1 VSTSE
6 ACPPTP
12 PAASAVQG
20 FQVFLADDVFVNQ
33 GVAAGD
39 GMGLPDDVCLGD
51 IYWVDPEARPRRLAI
66 ARDGGVQRV
75 ASGSEVGCPGDDIQL
90 VARYRLLGPEGEGVE
105 VLLLGVAEAG
115 LCVLPLSPV
124 APRVDYTL
132 VTVDASPEMLPLA
145 DLLCVSFARGT
156 LITLGDGSQRAVEAL
171 AVGDM
176 ILTRDHGRQP
186 LRWLGRATLRAV
198 GAFAPVVIGKGVLGN
213 SADLVVSQHHRLF
226 LYLRRRDPGVPTAE
240 VLIQARHLVDGEAV
254 WRREGGFV
262 DYFSLV
268 FERHEIIYA
277 EGIPVESLLVND
289 ATVPRLPSGLAEE
302 VRAGM
307 PGMEQ
312 SQHFGTEADARV
324 LAAVAGML
332 RIGQAGGAR

>member
-1 VSTSE
+1 MSRSDG
-6 ACPPTP
+6 
-12 PAASAVQG
+12 PAAAVPVQG
-20 FQVFLADDVFVNQ
+20 CQVFRADDVFVRQ

-39 GMGLPDDVCLGD
+39 GMALPDEVVPGD
-51 IYWVDPEARPRRLAI
+51 IYWVDPEARPLRLAI
-66 ARDGGVQRV
+66 ARDGDGQRI
-75 ASGSEVGCPGDDIQL
+75 APGSEIGDPGAGIDLI
-90 VARYRLLGPEGEGVE
+90 ARYRLLGPEGEGLE
-105 VLLLGVAEAG
+105 VLLLGVPGAG

-124 APRVDYTL
+124 APKVDYTL
-132 VTVDASPEMLPLA
+132 VAVDDSPEMLPLA

-156 LITLGDGSQRAVEAL
+156 MITLGDGSQRPVEAL
-171 AVGDM
+171 EVGDT

-268 FERHEIIYA
+268 FDRHEIIYA
-277 EGIPVESLLVND
+277 EGVPVESLLVNE
-289 ATVPRLPSGLAEE
+289 ATVPRLPPGLAEE
-302 VRAGM
+302 VRERI
-307 PGMEQ
+307 PGIRQ

-332 RIGQAGGAR
+332 RLGQPGTTPR

>member
-1 VSTSE
+1 MSAPRPHDS
-6 ACPPTP
+6 
-12 PAASAVQG
+12 AAPVQG
-20 FQVFLADDVFVNQ
+20 CQVFRAEDVYVSQ
-33 GVAAGD
+33 GVALGD
-39 GMGLPDDVCLGD
+39 GMGPPDDVVAGD
-51 IYWVDPEARPRRLAI
+51 IYWVDPDARPLRLAI
-66 ARDGGVQRV
+66 ARDGSGQRV
-75 ASGSEVGCPGDDIQL
+75 APGSEVGRPGDAIRL
-90 VARYRLLGPEGEGVE
+90 TARYRLFGPEGEGLE
-105 VLLLGVAEAG
+105 VLLLDLSGAG

-132 VTVDASPEMLPLA
+132 VAVDDAPEMPPLA

-156 LITLGDGSQRAVEAL
+156 MITLGDGSQRAVEAL
-171 AVGDM
+171 TVGDT

-198 GAFAPVVIGKGVLGN
+198 GAFAPVVIGKGTLGN
-213 SADLVVSQHHRLF
+213 SADLVISQHHRLF

-268 FERHEIIYA
+268 FDRHEIIYA
-277 EGIPVESLLVND
+277 EGIPVESLLVNE
-289 ATVPRLPSGLAEE
+289 ATVPRLPAGLADE
-302 VRAGM
+302 VSERL
-307 PGMEQ
+307 PGIRQ
-312 SQHFGTEADARV
+312 IQHFGTEADARV

-332 RIGQAGGAR
+332 GLGKAR